1 MLNIV
6 PYSGVIYNKSTLV
19 QVMDWHQLGDK
30 SFSKSMI
37 LSLLMN
43 IFSFHELTRKQLER
57 HGYILS
63 TVATDVLVLK
73 HQAISNYSAD

>member
-6 PYSGVIYNKSTLV
+6 PYSGVIYNKSALV

-30 SFSKSMI
+30 PLSKSMI
-37 LSLLMN
+37 LRLLMI

-57 HGYILS
+57 HGFILS
-63 TVATDVLVLK
+63 TVATDALMLK
-73 HQAISNYSAD
+73 HQTISNYSAD